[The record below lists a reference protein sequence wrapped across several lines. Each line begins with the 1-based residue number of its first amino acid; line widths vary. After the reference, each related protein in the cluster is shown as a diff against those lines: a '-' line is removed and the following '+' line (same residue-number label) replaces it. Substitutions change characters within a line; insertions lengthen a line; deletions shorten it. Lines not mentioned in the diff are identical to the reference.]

1 MLTAA
6 STLHDLK
13 YLERGAECFI
23 FVDITCRTGTRGT
36 SLDSYMTREPILT
49 GNATVLPRT
58 ESDVQLVA
66 QKLTWLID
74 EWFQDH
80 LEALPFFFKWFV
92 TVPSKLQLRSGLG
105 GAASASTSSPVI
117 RLVLLFDGGLDLYQ
131 VMQSLHLPS
140 SMQFDHLLQRF
151 SFRLLSSHTLE
162 ELLSNKRLD
171 VGELWACRGQL
182 DVRLNRRAFSQILKQ
197 LAAQIDTHAAQF
209 AEVNGFV
216 LQERECLKEQQLSK
230 NKQRQ
235 QRSDGTNA
243 LSATSQQRTS
253 SATPR
258 EPTSGNHEGRR
269 GTSPLT
275 TRMLQLAELLD
286 VSAELSWTWGFDNLR
301 EIVLGNLWSRSVL
314 APQQYDWLCGVLSNE
329 GGLAAAWKAIG
340 DSFRQE
346 FAGSKYA
353 QASSGG
359 GPGLT
364 RTGSQSSLPPAFVR
378 TNELATSIAA
388 SFPFSAPLTAT
399 APLHQPEQQASDA
412 KAEEKTPEQLEN
424 ELLELIDL
432 CGKHLVGV
440 HSIRA
445 EAGTSGITCV
455 LEGWNV
461 FSLLPRVAH
470 SQLGRRASLTR
481 TGSAVSVVAGGEK
494 L

>member
-1 MLTAA
+1 ML
-6 STLHDLK
+6 H
-13 YLERGAECFI
+13 C
-23 FVDITCRTGTRGT
+23 
-36 SLDSYMTREPILT
+36 
-49 GNATVLPRT
+49 T

-92 TVPSKLQLRSGLG
+92 TVPSKIQLRSGSG

-117 RLVLLFDGGLDLYQ
+117 RLVLLFGGGLDLYQ

-151 SFRLLSSHTLE
+151 SFRLLCSHTLE

-182 DVRLNRRAFSQILKQ
+182 DVRLNRRAFSQIFKQ
-197 LAAQIDTHAAQF
+197 FAAQIDTHAAQF
-209 AEVNGFV
+209 EEVNGFV
-216 LQERECLKEQQLSK
+216 LQERERLKEQQLGKS
-230 NKQRQ
+230 KQRH
-235 QRSDGTNA
+235 QRSGGST
-243 LSATSQQRTS
+243 ATSSTSQPRTS
-253 SATPR
+253 SATSR
-258 EPTSGNHEGRR
+258 GPTTGNSEGNR
-269 GTSPLT
+269 GTSPFT
-275 TRMLQLAELLD
+275 MRIFQLAELLD
-286 VSAELSWTWGFDNLR
+286 VSAELSWTWAFDNLQ
-301 EIVLGNLWSRSVL
+301 ETLLGNLWTRSVL
-314 APQQYDWLCGVLSNE
+314 TPQQYDWLCSVLASE
-329 GGLAAAWKAIG
+329 GELAAAWKAVG

-353 QASSGG
+353 QVNSGG

-364 RTGSQSSLPPAFVR
+364 RTGSQSSLPPGSVR

-388 SFPFSAPLTAT
+388 SFPFAAPLTAI
-399 APLHQPEQQASDA
+399 APLHQPGQQTSDA
-412 KAEEKTPEQLEN
+412 KGEEKTPEQLEN

-432 CGKHLVGV
+432 CGKHLAGV

-445 EAGTSGITCV
+445 EAGTSGVTCV

-461 FSLLPRVAH
+461 FSLLPRVAQ

-481 TGSAVSVVAGGEK
+481 TGSAVSVIAGGEK